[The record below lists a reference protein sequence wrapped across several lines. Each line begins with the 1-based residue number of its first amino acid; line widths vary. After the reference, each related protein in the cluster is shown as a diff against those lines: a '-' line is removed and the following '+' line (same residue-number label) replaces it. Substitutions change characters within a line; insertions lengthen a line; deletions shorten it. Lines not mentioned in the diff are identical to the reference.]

1 MSSDSGSRN
10 AAAILDISQDEREL
24 LRCGLLE
31 WSGPARGT
39 EEFAVAMG
47 FSGLEALLQDGKRIR
62 SLLAGGESLEP
73 IDWARALLATE
84 VSFAS
89 DVVGSG
95 HDWSITT
102 GFSDE
107 ETIRILRSVQR
118 KLAGTVLPLIGNS
131 LGTRSQSQ

>member
-1 MSSDSGSRN
+1 MSSDSRN
-10 AAAILDISQDEREL
+10 RDVESAQELSEQELEL

-47 FSGLEALLQDGKRIR
+47 FSDLGGLLQDSKRIR
-62 SLLAGGESLEP
+62 ARLASGESLEP

-84 VSFAS
+84 VAFAS

-95 HDWSITT
+95 HEWSITT

-107 ETIRILRSVQR
+107 TTVRILRSIQR
-118 KLAGTVLPLIGNS
+118 KLASTVIPLVGNS
-131 LGTRSQSQ
+131 LGTRPENQ

>member
-1 MSSDSGSRN
+1 MSSVSRNSDSGSTQV
-10 AAAILDISQDEREL
+10 LSDEEREL

-47 FSGLEALLQDGKRIR
+47 FPGLDGLLQEGKRIR
-62 SLLAGGESLEP
+62 ARLASGESLEP

-84 VSFAS
+84 VAFAS

-107 ETIRILRSVQR
+107 ETVRILRSIQR
-118 KLAGTVLPLIGNS
+118 KLARTVIPLIGNS
-131 LGTRSQSQ
+131 LGTRLGNQ

>member
-1 MSSDSGSRN
+1 MSSGSGSKDS
-10 AAAILDISQDEREL
+10 AAALNLSRDEREL

-31 WSGPARGT
+31 WAGPARGT

-47 FSGLEALLQDGKRIR
+47 FSGLEDLLQDGKRIR
-62 SLLAGGESLEP
+62 SLLATGKSLEP

-107 ETIRILRSVQR
+107 ETIRILRSIQR
-118 KLAGTVLPLIGNS
+118 KLARTVLPLIGNS
-131 LGTRSQSQ
+131 LGSRPKNQ